1 MISYHEP
8 RCWSSATVSRDDGS
22 VCDRPRHAE
31 RSVKKVVGRVRKSNG
46 EAGREFFSE
55 TNSVSLC
62 GSRPGQGDEQTD
74 QPGPDPT
81 RPFDREQGGGGG
93 QIGKFWVRPS
103 GILGKTARRVAHV
116 PCTTAPD
123 LPHSSVSLVFT
134 QRPEIVSRSV
144 TARGGSDMPPSPW
157 WRAGPDMEKANS
169 GQRTEGHEFPPVR
182 SRRRRQ
188 NQK

>member
-1 MISYHEP
+1 MDLSVIGHGTRKGRS
-8 RCWSSATVSRDDGS
+8 RRWSVGSGKATGKQDGS
-22 VCDRPRHAE
+22 FFLRPTVCLYVGAGPAKATSRPTSQDQTRP
-31 RSVKKVVGRVRKSNG
+31 GRL
-46 EAGREFFSE
+46 
-55 TNSVSLC
+55 T
-62 GSRPGQGDEQTD
+62 GSR
-74 QPGPDPT
+74 
-81 RPFDREQGGGGG
+81 GGGG